1 AEQSFFVDVNNDTR
15 AYFVT
20 GNNYSGANSG
30 ISVYLNIGGGQ
41 FSPTPIDT
49 LLPNFAAGTDGL
61 QSTIVGC
68 GVVAVAN
75 VVNPPDLTTVIGQ
88 PSPNFVAG
96 SVSNVPITVT
106 NAVTAGATTGPII
119 TTMILPT
126 GTSAPASFSS
136 GGNSCTTSGQ
146 TVTCINPGP
155 LAAGGS
161 TTMQVPVTP
170 DNTTIGTQPVF
181 NGTTATPGETN
192 TNNNGSSAVC
202 TAAWIHGADDNGT
215 SGLGISAWRSLGD
228 GSFSP
233 VEISFGG
240 FDRDGS
246 GTEVFGDNVNA
257 STYYADID
265 GDGDVDIVHVTED
278 NSNTIYVWKNKG
290 DNTFET
296 TAVSTTGMQSV
307 TGGEVFAGESASEQ
321 GWMGDANKDGK
332 LDYIFSG
339 NNDEIHV
346 YFGNGDGT
354 FVTTRTSTS
363 LSGAGGRHTS
373 GVSASESFLVADVNG
388 DDSVDLI
395 GTFDDSGTGRMQV
408 WLGNGDGTFNPA
420 VHFDVLLQD
429 SGSSNTSGSAD
440 NEYSQFADVDGDGD
454 LDYVHAESL
463 DSTMQI
469 WAFLNN
475 GDGTFQTTAVL
486 S

>member
-1 AEQSFFVDVNNDTR
+1 
-15 AYFVT
+15 
-20 GNNYSGANSG
+20 
-30 ISVYLNIGGGQ
+30 
-41 FSPTPIDT
+41 
-49 LLPNFAAGTDGL
+49 
-61 QSTIVGC
+61 
-68 GVVAVAN
+68 
-75 VVNPPDLTTVIGQ
+75 
-88 PSPNFVAG
+88 
-96 SVSNVPITVT
+96 
-106 NAVTAGATTGPII
+106 
-119 TTMILPT
+119 
-126 GTSAPASFSS
+126 
-136 GGNSCTTSGQ
+136 
-146 TVTCINPGP
+146 
-155 LAAGGS
+155 
-161 TTMQVPVTP
+161 
-170 DNTTIGTQPVF
+170 
-181 NGTTATPGETN
+181 
-192 TNNNGSSAVC
+192 
-202 TAAWIHGADDNGT
+202 HGADDNGT

-486 S
+486 STITTAPPGGSDRFANYTNAEQSFFVDVNNDTLADFVTGNDNSGANSGISVYLNIGGGQFSPTPIDTLLPNFAAGTDGLQSTIVGCGVVAGLIPFDLTFNNPASPMTPVVPVAGGSVAPTITSGNSVSIPENTTMVTTVTATGTAPITYSIVG